1 MDKSKKARAMKV
13 KKITRCFFCNGGPV
27 VKGKT
32 DHISQMDGQLLEIKD
47 VPCEVCQQ
55 CGEKYFDPKTIRR
68 IEQIVKSKTN
78 VKEYI
83 QLPVY
88 SYV

>member
-1 MDKSKKARAMKV
+1 M

>member
-1 MDKSKKARAMKV
+1 M
-13 KKITRCFFCNGGPV
+13 KKITRCYFCHGGPV

-32 DHISQMDGQLLEIKD
+32 DHISRMNGQLVEVED
-47 VPCEVCQQ
+47 VPCEICQQ
-55 CGEKYFDPKTIRR
+55 CGEKYFDPKTIRKLELIIKLR
-68 IEQIVKSKTN
+68 AK

-88 SYV
+88 SYA

>member
-1 MDKSKKARAMKV
+1 MKR
-13 KKITRCFFCNGGPV
+13 ITKCYFCNGGPV

-32 DHISQMDGQLLEIKD
+32 DHISRVDRRLIEVKD
-47 VPCEVCQQ
+47 VPCEICQQ
-55 CGEKYFDPKTIRR
+55 CGEKYFDPKTIQR
-68 IEQIVKSKTN
+68 IEQIIKLQAK

-88 SYV
+88 SYA

>member
-1 MDKSKKARAMKV
+1 M
-13 KKITRCFFCNGGPV
+13 KKITRCYFCHSGPV

-32 DHISQMDGQLLEIKD
+32 NHISRVNGQLVEVED
-47 VPCEVCQQ
+47 VPCEICQQ
-55 CGEKYFDPKTIRR
+55 CGEKYFNPMTIRKLELTIKLR
-68 IEQIVKSKTN
+68 TK

-88 SYV
+88 SYA